1 MNFQAEHDRN
11 EFINKHL
18 LWYAKKY
25 TYFFHKQ
32 PVFKQLAI
40 GWQIVK
46 KLSGL
51 NSFSTKQQYKLQIKE
66 KWRFS
71 FAINVK

>member
-18 LWYAKKY
+18 LWYVKKY

-32 PVFKQLAI
+32 PVFKQLAL
-40 GWQIVK
+40 GWQIAK
-46 KLSGL
+46 KPSGL
-51 NSFSTKQQYKLQIKE
+51 NPFWLSNN
-66 KWRFS
+66 
-71 FAINVK
+71 INYRLNKSVVFPL